1 MKYVWKAWWQELEA
15 AGHVVLT
22 PGQEAEGDAGAQFTF
37 FLAPSLQ
44 SDATYG

>member
-1 MKYVWKAWWQELEA
+1 MKYVWKA

-37 FLAPSLQ
+37 FLAPFSLGLSLQ